1 MTSSPGPLA
10 AFLTSLPLDF
20 AAACR
25 TAAGLGFTHA
35 DVVALSDRPAAHLEA
50 LAETGLLVQCAA
62 LGRDLPPGQALDATD
77 VAARRAALELVKRQL
92 ADAARL
98 GVSSTYI
105 VPGSGDGAPALAC
118 FAEACAL
125 LADYAGQRMV
135 RLCVEHVPGRALP
148 SAAAALDWLEALAH
162 PNLFLLLNAG
172 HCLISGEDGAAVVRR
187 AGPRLGYVHLDDND
201 GQSDGHWPLLTGR
214 LTRPALE
221 KMVAALRD
229 VGYRGGLALEL
240 NPTHGDAAA
249 GLREGKEV
257 VASVL

>member
-1 MTSSPGPLA
+1 MTPSPGPLA

-25 TAAGLGFTHA
+25 TAADLGFTHA
-35 DVVALSDRPAAHLEA
+35 DVVALADRPAAHREA

-92 ADAARL
+92 ADAAQL
-98 GVSSTYI
+98 GASSTYI
-105 VPGSGDGAPALAC
+105 VPGSADGATALAC
-118 FAEACAL
+118 FAEVCAL

-135 RLCVEHVPGRALP
+135 RLCVEHVPGRALS
-148 SAAAALDWLEALAH
+148 SAATTLDWLEALAH
-162 PNLFLLLNAG
+162 PNLFLLLDVG
-172 HCLISGEDGAAVVRR
+172 HCLITGEDAAAVVRR
-187 AGPRLGYVHLDDND
+187 AGPRLAYVHLDDND

-214 LTRPALE
+214 LTRAALE
-221 KMVAALRD
+221 KMVGALRD

-240 NPTHGDAAA
+240 NPTRDDMVR

-257 VASVL
+257 VESVL